1 MIGFDPEV
9 FRQVV
14 FIGAFTG
21 LVLGLTGA
29 LIGVAIDFLY
39 QKIRKIS

>member
-1 MIGFDPEV
+1 MIGFDPDT
-9 FRQVV
+9 FSQVV

-29 LIGVAIDFLY
+29 LIGVAIDFLFN
-39 QKIRKIS
+39 KIRRIS

>member
-21 LVLGLTGA
+21 LVLGLIAG
-29 LIGVAIDFLY
+29 LIGVAIDFIY
-39 QKIRKIS
+39 NKIRRIA